1 MMSHTQEEL
10 TARLQENTKRSKKE
24 KLAIIIDKAIGHRIS
39 NENILCTDSWRH
51 LKHMLLKR
59 EWLFTN
65 SSPMVRFVQR
75 GFITSRT

>member
-39 NENILCTDSWRH
+39 NENILCTDSWRAF
-51 LKHMLLKR
+51 KTYAAEK